1 MYFVESATIVARKFY
16 QDRLES
22 NQRQRIK
29 SPVLYQLSYSPDKI
43 FLQNT
48 LCSSEQITGQS
59 RVTLV
64 THDKG
69 CVRYPTEG
77 NSSNHELTTAMHHLS
92 TCLAMAIVSLG
103 FHVSFKS
110 W

>member
-1 MYFVESATIVARKFY
+1 MLTWRHPLLPLSTEKTII
-16 QDRLES
+16 
-22 NQRQRIK
+22 RITLDN
-29 SPVLYQLSYSPDKI
+29 SVL
-43 FLQNT
+43 
-48 LCSSEQITGQS
+48 CAEQS
-59 RVTLV
+59 RVTNI

-92 TCLAMAIVSLG
+92 TCLARAIVSLG

>member
-1 MYFVESATIVARKFY
+1 MCVLLRTISTIY
-16 QDRLES
+16 ILYS
-22 NQRQRIK
+22 NFN
-29 SPVLYQLSYSPDKI
+29 PYA
-43 FLQNT
+43 
-48 LCSSEQITGQS
+48 QITGQS

-92 TCLAMAIVSLG
+92 NCLARAIVSLG
-103 FHVSFKS
+103 FQLGFKS